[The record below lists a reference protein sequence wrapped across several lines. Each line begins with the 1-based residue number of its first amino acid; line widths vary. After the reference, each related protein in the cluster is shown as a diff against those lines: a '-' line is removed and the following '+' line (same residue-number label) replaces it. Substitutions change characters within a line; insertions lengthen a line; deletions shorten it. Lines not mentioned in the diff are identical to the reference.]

1 MLGGMYA
8 ESGIIKEGHYDQDD
22 KEENI
27 VDIYVSAES
36 LRVYENPWVEGM
48 APNIPGRMEVQHPVA
63 SKNSGKRNHVR
74 ASSVFLGVVCLL
86 LLTGIICLW
95 VQMGKDKTNW
105 RRELA
110 VLRKISEQLKLNNT
124 QLSKERDALWKNCC
138 ERKPKKCKN
147 LHRSENP

>member
-8 ESGIIKEGHYDQDD
+8 RPGIIKEGQYDQDD

-48 APNIPGRMEVQHPVA
+48 APNIPGFTEVQHPVA
-63 SKNSGKRNHVR
+63 SKNSGKRNRVR
-74 ASSVFLGVVCLL
+74 TNSVFLGVVCLL
-86 LLTGIICLW
+86 LLTGIICLG

-105 RRELA
+105 RRELE

-124 QLSKERDALWKNCC
+124 ELSKERDAVWRNCC
-138 ERKPKKCKN
+138 GE
-147 LHRSENP
+147 